1 MNREL
6 LHLPDLAYDGGAI
19 TEPFVVRWNEM
30 PVVALQARRAFSWLW
45 IKSDDKAERLGRLRG
60 FTVLPTGRT

>member
-1 MNREL
+1 MQ
-6 LHLPDLAYDGGAI
+6 GGHTA
-19 TEPFVVRWNEM
+19 VRDSGGMRM

-45 IKSDDKAERLGRLRG
+45 IKSDAKAERLGRLRG